1 MPKIVSSSCFF
12 NEISSE
18 IQFFLHSTF
27 QKIVLGTPWLLSP
40 EVLDAQATSQQSRI
54 HEFVY
59 YDNINKDEKIVTA
72 RAPTGRILWVED
84 AAAADLWSAGC
95 TLYAMLTGNFPFQP
109 GAMIA
114 GNMDKWHAKMSYA
127 HARTKKPEI
136 EFEEIHA
143 FWRQEK
149 LASDIMPFP
158 TSNPFWARLETRHV
172 SVGLKLFFR
181 ELFAENLQRRARS
194 YGQIKQLLGRLRAG
208 PQFQSPPTISPK
220 PGILQ
225 RAKRKN
231 PVSTSSESGT
241 FDPTGSKVPV
251 KFASKTNKRKN
262 HDSAC
267 SDSGQAHKKTVTVVT
282 SILKKH
288 EGPYPKS

>member
-136 EFEEIHA
+136 EFEETEISHRIKQH
-143 FWRQEK
+143 FEEMTDSK
-149 LASDIMPFP
+149 ASDC
-158 TSNPFWARLETRHV
+158 
-172 SVGLKLFFR
+172 
-181 ELFAENLQRRARS
+181 
-194 YGQIKQLLGRLRAG
+194 LLSCNFG
-208 PQFQSPPTISPK
+208 K
-220 PGILQ
+220 WV
-225 RAKRKN
+225 N
-231 PVSTSSESGT
+231 
-241 FDPTGSKVPV
+241 
-251 KFASKTNKRKN
+251 
-262 HDSAC
+262 
-267 SDSGQAHKKTVTVVT
+267 TVQT
-282 SILKKH
+282 K
-288 EGPYPKS
+288 